1 MKKILLFAVAVLCSL
16 VARADE
22 GMWLLKLME
31 QQHLADSLRKAGLQL
46 PPSQLYSETGP
57 SLKDVVGIFGNGCT
71 GEVVSPD
78 GLIFTNNH
86 CGFSY
91 IHAMS
96 SVEKNYLKDGFFAKS
111 RAEELPTPNLT
122 FTFVLAIEDVT
133 AQVEAEAR
141 RLGIDN
147 YTRQSYSFTSKM
159 NSELRKNSK
168 YAKLKGIESTLLPFF
183 GGNQFYIIYM
193 QEYTDVRLV
202 ADPPLNVAQFGG
214 NSDNWVWPR
223 QNVDWCAFRIYADK
237 NGQPAPYSPQ
247 NVPLKRKN
255 YLRISSKGIQEGD
268 YTMVMGFPGSTSRF
282 LTSEQVALRVN
293 SINQPIVAAGWPVL
307 DLYKKYM
314 EKNDSI
320 RLVLES
326 TNMRLGNVVKNYDGM
341 IKAVRNLKL
350 IDEKRREEKRFQDFA
365 RQSGKPEYQT
375 VVADINKLCKTYQ
388 DSIFDDNLLYATLG
402 NIKYPASYRIMQQ
415 LLAALK
421 ANNRQDI
428 QNSSKDLLESYDK
441 KLEDFT
447 KDYVIERTR
456 LLLPIWEKNCRLP
469 ISRSLQVGNPYELI
483 SQSIFA
489 SRKKLETFLANP
501 SAETLT
507 ADPIYKMIKD
517 IDELSEKLEGTKHFK
532 MAVQPLE
539 KTYVRGL
546 EEMYNNSKAPD
557 ANFTLRMTYGH
568 VKAMKPR
575 DGVLYDWRTTLKGM
589 FEKEDSTNI
598 DYIVHPRMRQLY
610 EARDFGRYARED
622 GQLPTC
628 FISNNDI
635 TGGNS
640 GSPVMNAKG
649 ELIGLAFDGNI
660 EALSSDLK
668 FDPELQRCI
677 NVDIRYVLWIL
688 DKFGESKYL
697 FNEMEIH

>member
-1 MKKILLFAVAVLCSL
+1 MKKVLLLAVAVLCSL

-46 PPSQLYSETGP
+46 PPSQLYSETGS

-96 SVEKNYLKDGFFAKS
+96 TVEKNYLKDGFFAKS
-111 RAEELPTPNLT
+111 RAEELPTPDLT

-141 RLGIDN
+141 RLGIDK

-159 NSELRKNSK
+159 NSELRKKSK

-237 NGQPAPYSPQ
+237 SGQPAPYSPQ

-326 TNMRLGNVVKNYDGM
+326 TNMRLGNMVKNYDGM

-350 IDEKRREEKRFQDFA
+350 IDEKRHEEKRFQDFA

-402 NIKYPASYRIMQQ
+402 NIKYSASYRIMQQ

>member
-1 MKKILLFAVAVLCSL
+1 MKKVLLLAVAVLCSL

-46 PPSQLYSETGP
+46 PPSQLYSETGS

-141 RLGIDN
+141 RLGIDK

-159 NSELRKNSK
+159 NNELRKNSK

-237 NGQPAPYSPQ
+237 SGQPAPYSPQ

-326 TNMRLGNVVKNYDGM
+326 INMRLGNVVKNYDGM

-350 IDEKRREEKRFQDFA
+350 IDEKHREEKRFQDFA
-365 RQSGKPEYQT
+365 HQSGKPEYQT
-375 VVADINKLCKTYQ
+375 VVADINNLCKTYQ

-428 QNSSKDLLESYDK
+428 HNFSESLLESYDK
-441 KLEDFT
+441 QLEDFT
-447 KDYVIERTR
+447 KDYVIERT
-456 LLLPIWEKNCRLP
+456 LLLIPIWEKNCRLP

-507 ADPIYKMIKD
+507 ADPIYKIIKN

>member
-46 PPSQLYSETGP
+46 PPSQLYSETGS

-141 RLGIDN
+141 RLGIDK

-159 NSELRKNSK
+159 NNELRKNSK

-326 TNMRLGNVVKNYDGM
+326 INMRLGNVVKNYDGM

-365 RQSGKPEYQT
+365 HQSGKPEYQT
-375 VVADINKLCKTYQ
+375 VVADINNLCKTYQ

-428 QNSSKDLLESYDK
+428 HNFSESLLTSYNDQI
-441 KLEDFT
+441 ENFT
-447 KDYVIERTR
+447 TDYVIERTR

-489 SRKKLETFLANP
+489 NRKKLETFLANP

-507 ADPIYKMIKD
+507 ADPIYKMIKN

-532 MAVQPLE
+532 IAVQPLE

>member
-141 RLGIDN
+141 RLGIDK

-159 NSELRKNSK
+159 NSELRKKSK

-237 NGQPAPYSPQ
+237 SGQPAPYSPQ

-326 TNMRLGNVVKNYDGM
+326 TNMRLGNMVKNYDGM

-428 QNSSKDLLESYDK
+428 QNSSKALLESYDK

-447 KDYVIERTR
+447 KDYVIERTL

-546 EEMYNNSKAPD
+546 EEMYNNSKAPN

>member
-141 RLGIDN
+141 RLCIDK

-159 NSELRKNSK
+159 NNELRKKSK

-237 NGQPAPYSPQ
+237 SGQPAPYSPQ

-326 TNMRLGNVVKNYDGM
+326 TNMRLGNMVKNYDGM

-365 RQSGKPEYQT
+365 HQSGKPEYQT

>member
-46 PPSQLYSETGP
+46 PPSQLYSETGS

-96 SVEKNYLKDGFFAKS
+96 TVEKNYLKDGFFAKS

-141 RLGIDN
+141 RLGIDK

-159 NSELRKNSK
+159 NSELRKKSK

-326 TNMRLGNVVKNYDGM
+326 TNMRLGNMVKNYDGM

-350 IDEKRREEKRFQDFA
+350 IDEKRHEEKRFQDFA

-421 ANNRQDI
+421 TNNRQDI
-428 QNSSKDLLESYDK
+428 HNFSESLLESYDK

-697 FNEMEIH
+697 FDEMEIH

>member
-141 RLGIDN
+141 RLGIDK

-159 NSELRKNSK
+159 NSELRKKSK

-183 GGNQFYIIYM
+183 GGNQFYIIYI

-237 NGQPAPYSPQ
+237 SGQPAPYSPQ

-326 TNMRLGNVVKNYDGM
+326 TNMRLGNMVKNYDGM

-350 IDEKRREEKRFQDFA
+350 IDEKRHEEKRFQDFA

-428 QNSSKDLLESYDK
+428 HNFSESLLKSYNDQI
-441 KLEDFT
+441 ENFT
-447 KDYVIERTR
+447 TDYVIERTR

-469 ISRSLQVGNPYELI
+469 ISRNLQVGNPYELI

>member
-46 PPSQLYSETGP
+46 PPSQLYSETGS

-141 RLGIDN
+141 RLGIDK

-159 NSELRKNSK
+159 NNELRKNSK

-326 TNMRLGNVVKNYDGM
+326 INMRLGNVVKNYDGM

-350 IDEKRREEKRFQDFA
+350 IDEKRHEEKRFQDFA

-456 LLLPIWEKNCRLP
+456 LLLPIWEKNRRLP
-469 ISRSLQVGNPYELI
+469 ISRNLQVGNPYELI

>member
-46 PPSQLYSETGP
+46 PPSQLYSETGS

-111 RAEELPTPNLT
+111 RAEELPTPDLT

-141 RLGIDN
+141 RLGIDK

-159 NSELRKNSK
+159 NNELRKNSK

-223 QNVDWCAFRIYADK
+223 QNVDWCAFRIYTDK

-326 TNMRLGNVVKNYDGM
+326 INMRLGNVVKNYDGM

-350 IDEKRREEKRFQDFA
+350 IDEKRHEEKRFQDFA

-375 VVADINKLCKTYQ
+375 VVADINNLCKTYQ

-428 QNSSKDLLESYDK
+428 HNFSESLLKSYNDQI
-441 KLEDFT
+441 ENFT
-447 KDYVIERTR
+447 TDYVIERTR

-469 ISRSLQVGNPYELI
+469 ISRSLQVSNPYELI

-507 ADPIYKMIKD
+507 ADPIYKMIKN

-589 FEKEDSTNI
+589 FEKEDSTYI

>member
-46 PPSQLYSETGP
+46 PPSQLYSETGS

-141 RLGIDN
+141 RLGIDK

-159 NSELRKNSK
+159 NNELRKNSK
-168 YAKLKGIESTLLPFF
+168 YAKLRGIESTLLPFF

-326 TNMRLGNVVKNYDGM
+326 INMRLGNVVKNYDGM

-365 RQSGKPEYQT
+365 HQSGKPEYQT
-375 VVADINKLCKTYQ
+375 VVADINNLCKTYQ
-388 DSIFDDNLLYATLG
+388 DSIFDDNLLYATLS
-402 NIKYPASYRIMQQ
+402 NIKYPASYRIIQQ

-428 QNSSKDLLESYDK
+428 HNFSESLLTSYNDQI
-441 KLEDFT
+441 ENFT
-447 KDYVIERTR
+447 TDYVIERTR

-469 ISRSLQVGNPYELI
+469 ISRSLQVSNPYELI

-507 ADPIYKMIKD
+507 SDPIYKMIKD

-575 DGVLYDWRTTLKGM
+575 DGVFYDWRTTLKGM

>member
-46 PPSQLYSETGP
+46 LPSQLYSETGS

-111 RAEELPTPNLT
+111 RAEELPTPDLT

-141 RLGIDN
+141 RLGIDK

-326 TNMRLGNVVKNYDGM
+326 INMRLGNVVKNYDGM

-365 RQSGKPEYQT
+365 HQSGKPEYQT
-375 VVADINKLCKTYQ
+375 VVADINNLCKTYQ

-428 QNSSKDLLESYDK
+428 HNFSESLLKSYNDQI
-441 KLEDFT
+441 ENFT
-447 KDYVIERTR
+447 TDYVIERTR

-469 ISRSLQVGNPYELI
+469 ISRSLQVSNPYELI

-507 ADPIYKMIKD
+507 SDPIYKMIKD

-532 MAVQPLE
+532 IAVQPLE

>member
-141 RLGIDN
+141 RLGIDK

-159 NSELRKNSK
+159 NNELRKKSK

-237 NGQPAPYSPQ
+237 SGQPAPYSPQ

-326 TNMRLGNVVKNYDGM
+326 TNMRLGNMVKNYDGM

-350 IDEKRREEKRFQDFA
+350 IDEKRHEEKRFQDFA

-469 ISRSLQVGNPYELI
+469 ISRSLQVSNPYELI

-532 MAVQPLE
+532 TAIQPLE

>member
-46 PPSQLYSETGP
+46 PPSQLYSETGS

-141 RLGIDN
+141 RLGIDK

-159 NSELRKNSK
+159 NSELRKKSK

-326 TNMRLGNVVKNYDGM
+326 TNMRLGNMVKNYDGM

-365 RQSGKPEYQT
+365 HQSGKPEYQT

-622 GQLPTC
+622 GQMPTC

>member
-46 PPSQLYSETGP
+46 PPSQLYSETGS

-141 RLGIDN
+141 RLGIDK

-159 NSELRKNSK
+159 NSELRKKSK

-237 NGQPAPYSPQ
+237 SGQPAPYSPQ

-326 TNMRLGNVVKNYDGM
+326 TNMRLGNMVKNYDGM

-350 IDEKRREEKRFQDFA
+350 IDEKRHEEKRFQDFA

-456 LLLPIWEKNCRLP
+456 LLLPIWEKNSRLP

>member
-111 RAEELPTPNLT
+111 RAEELPTPDLT

-141 RLGIDN
+141 RLGIDK

-326 TNMRLGNVVKNYDGM
+326 INMRLGNVVKNYDGM

-365 RQSGKPEYQT
+365 HQSGKPEYQT
-375 VVADINKLCKTYQ
+375 VVADINNLCKTYQ

-428 QNSSKDLLESYDK
+428 HNFSESLLKSYNDQI
-441 KLEDFT
+441 ENFT
-447 KDYVIERTR
+447 TDYVIERTR

-469 ISRSLQVGNPYELI
+469 ISRSLQVSNPYELI

-507 ADPIYKMIKD
+507 SDPIYKMIKD

>member
-111 RAEELPTPNLT
+111 RAEELPTPDLT

-141 RLGIDN
+141 RLGIDK

-159 NSELRKNSK
+159 NSELRKKSK

-237 NGQPAPYSPQ
+237 SGQPAPYSPQ

-326 TNMRLGNVVKNYDGM
+326 TNMRLGNMVKNYDGM

-350 IDEKRREEKRFQDFA
+350 IDEKRHEEKRFQDFA

-441 KLEDFT
+441 KLENFT
-447 KDYVIERTR
+447 TDYVIERTR

-507 ADPIYKMIKD
+507 SDPIYKMIKD

>member
-141 RLGIDN
+141 RLGIDK

-159 NSELRKNSK
+159 NSELRKKSK

-237 NGQPAPYSPQ
+237 SGQPAPYSPQ

-326 TNMRLGNVVKNYDGM
+326 TNMRLGNMVKNYDGM

-365 RQSGKPEYQT
+365 HQSGKPEYQT

-447 KDYVIERTR
+447 KDYVVERTR

-501 SAETLT
+501 SVETLT

>member
-46 PPSQLYSETGP
+46 PPSQLYSETGS

-141 RLGIDN
+141 RLGIDK

-159 NSELRKNSK
+159 NSELRKKSK

-326 TNMRLGNVVKNYDGM
+326 INMRLGNMVKNYDGM

-365 RQSGKPEYQT
+365 HQSGKPEYQT
-375 VVADINKLCKTYQ
+375 VVADINNLCKTYQ

-428 QNSSKDLLESYDK
+428 HNFSESLLTSYNDQI
-441 KLEDFT
+441 ENFT
-447 KDYVIERTR
+447 TDYVIERTR

-469 ISRSLQVGNPYELI
+469 ISRSLQVSNPYELI

-507 ADPIYKMIKD
+507 ADPIYKMIKN
-517 IDELSEKLEGTKHFK
+517 IDELAEKLEGAKRFK
-532 MAVQPLE
+532 TAIQPLE

>member
-46 PPSQLYSETGP
+46 PPSQLYSETGS

-141 RLGIDN
+141 RLGIDK

-159 NSELRKNSK
+159 NSELRKKSK

-326 TNMRLGNVVKNYDGM
+326 TNMRLGNMVKNYDGM

-350 IDEKRREEKRFQDFA
+350 IDEKRHEEKRFQDFA

-456 LLLPIWEKNCRLP
+456 LLLPIWEKNSRLP

>member
-141 RLGIDN
+141 RLGIDK

-159 NSELRKNSK
+159 NSELRKKSK

-237 NGQPAPYSPQ
+237 SGQPAPYSPQ

-293 SINQPIVAAGWPVL
+293 SINQPIVVAGWPVL

-326 TNMRLGNVVKNYDGM
+326 TNMRLGNMVKNYDGM

-350 IDEKRREEKRFQDFA
+350 IDEKRHEEKRFQDFA

-469 ISRSLQVGNPYELI
+469 ISRSLQVSNPYELI

-532 MAVQPLE
+532 TAIQPLE

>member
-141 RLGIDN
+141 RLGIDK

-159 NSELRKNSK
+159 NNELRKKSK

-237 NGQPAPYSPQ
+237 SGQPAPYSPQ

-326 TNMRLGNVVKNYDGM
+326 TNMRLGNMVKNYDGM

-350 IDEKRREEKRFQDFA
+350 IDEKRHEEKRFQDFA

-428 QNSSKDLLESYDK
+428 HNFSESLLKSYNDQI
-441 KLEDFT
+441 ENFT
-447 KDYVIERTR
+447 TDYVIERTR

-469 ISRSLQVGNPYELI
+469 ISRSLQVSNPYELI

-489 SRKKLETFLANP
+489 NRKKLETFLANP

-507 ADPIYKMIKD
+507 SDPIYKMIKD

>member
-46 PPSQLYSETGP
+46 PPSQLYSETGS

-96 SVEKNYLKDGFFAKS
+96 TVEKNYLKDGFFAKS
-111 RAEELPTPNLT
+111 RAEELPTPDLT

-141 RLGIDN
+141 RLGIDK

-326 TNMRLGNVVKNYDGM
+326 INMRLGNVVKNYDGM

-350 IDEKRREEKRFQDFA
+350 IDEKRCEEKRFQDFA
-365 RQSGKPEYQT
+365 HQRGKPEYQT
-375 VVADINKLCKTYQ
+375 VVADINNLCKTYQ

-428 QNSSKDLLESYDK
+428 HNFSESLLKSYNDQI
-441 KLEDFT
+441 ENFT
-447 KDYVIERTR
+447 TDYVIERTR

-469 ISRSLQVGNPYELI
+469 ISRSLQVSNPYELI

-507 ADPIYKMIKD
+507 ADPIYKMIKN

>member
-46 PPSQLYSETGP
+46 PPSQLYSETGS

-111 RAEELPTPNLT
+111 RAEELPTPDLT

-141 RLGIDN
+141 RLGIDK

-159 NSELRKNSK
+159 NNELRKNSK

-237 NGQPAPYSPQ
+237 SGQPAPYSPQ

-326 TNMRLGNVVKNYDGM
+326 INMRLGNMVKNYDGM

-350 IDEKRREEKRFQDFA
+350 IDEKRHEEKRFQDFA
-365 RQSGKPEYQT
+365 HQSGKPEYQT
-375 VVADINKLCKTYQ
+375 VVADINNLCKTYQ

-428 QNSSKDLLESYDK
+428 HNFSESLLTSYNDQI
-441 KLEDFT
+441 ENFT
-447 KDYVIERTR
+447 TDYVIERTR

-469 ISRSLQVGNPYELI
+469 ISRSLQVSNPYELI

-507 ADPIYKMIKD
+507 ADPIYKMIKN
-517 IDELSEKLEGTKHFK
+517 IDGLSEKLEGTKHFK

>member
-141 RLGIDN
+141 RLGIDK

-159 NSELRKNSK
+159 NSELRKKSK

-326 TNMRLGNVVKNYDGM
+326 TNMRLGNMVKNYDGM

-350 IDEKRREEKRFQDFA
+350 IDEKRHEEKRFQDFA

-456 LLLPIWEKNCRLP
+456 LLLPIWEKNRRLP
-469 ISRSLQVGNPYELI
+469 ISRNLQVGNPYELI

>member
-1 MKKILLFAVAVLCSL
+1 MKKILLLAVAVLCSL

-46 PPSQLYSETGP
+46 PPSQLYSETGS

-71 GEVVSPD
+71 GEMVSPD

-96 SVEKNYLKDGFFAKS
+96 TVEKNYLKEGFFAKS

-141 RLGIDN
+141 RLGIDK

-159 NSELRKNSK
+159 NSELRKKSK

-293 SINQPIVAAGWPVL
+293 SINQPIVVAGWPVL

-326 TNMRLGNVVKNYDGM
+326 TNMRLGNMVKNYDGM

-375 VVADINKLCKTYQ
+375 VVADINNLCKTYQ

-428 QNSSKDLLESYDK
+428 HNFSESLLKSYNDQI
-441 KLEDFT
+441 ENFT
-447 KDYVIERTR
+447 TDYVIERTR

-469 ISRSLQVGNPYELI
+469 ISRSLQVSNPYELI

>member
-46 PPSQLYSETGP
+46 PPSQLYSETGS

-141 RLGIDN
+141 RLGIDK

-159 NSELRKNSK
+159 NNELRKKSK

-255 YLRISSKGIQEGD
+255 YLRISSKGTQEGD

-326 TNMRLGNVVKNYDGM
+326 INMRLGNVVKNYDGM

-365 RQSGKPEYQT
+365 HQNEKPEYQT
-375 VVADINKLCKTYQ
+375 VVADINNLCKTYQ

-428 QNSSKDLLESYDK
+428 HNFSESLLKSYNDQI
-441 KLEDFT
+441 ENFT
-447 KDYVIERTR
+447 TDYVIERTR

-469 ISRSLQVGNPYELI
+469 ISRSLQVSNPYELI

-507 ADPIYKMIKD
+507 ADPIYKMIKN
-517 IDELSEKLEGTKHFK
+517 IDELAEKLEGAKRFK
-532 MAVQPLE
+532 TAIQPLE

>member
-133 AQVEAEAR
+133 VQVEAEAR
-141 RLGIDN
+141 RLGIDK

-159 NSELRKNSK
+159 NNELRKKSK

-237 NGQPAPYSPQ
+237 SGQPAPYSPQ

-326 TNMRLGNVVKNYDGM
+326 TNMRLGNMVKNYDGM

-350 IDEKRREEKRFQDFA
+350 IDEKRHEEKRFQDFA

>member
-46 PPSQLYSETGP
+46 PPSQLYSETGS

-111 RAEELPTPNLT
+111 RAEELPTPDLT

-141 RLGIDN
+141 RLGIDK

-159 NSELRKNSK
+159 NNELRKNSK

-326 TNMRLGNVVKNYDGM
+326 TNMRLGNMVKNYDGM

-350 IDEKRREEKRFQDFA
+350 IDEKRHEEKRFQDFA

-428 QNSSKDLLESYDK
+428 HNFSESLLKSYNDQI
-441 KLEDFT
+441 ENFT
-447 KDYVIERTR
+447 TDYVIERTR

-469 ISRSLQVGNPYELI
+469 ISRSLQVSNPYELI

>member
-111 RAEELPTPNLT
+111 RAEELPTPDLT

-141 RLGIDN
+141 RLGIDK

-159 NSELRKNSK
+159 NSELRKKSK

-237 NGQPAPYSPQ
+237 SGQPAPYSPQ

-326 TNMRLGNVVKNYDGM
+326 TNMRLGNMVKNYDGM

-365 RQSGKPEYQT
+365 HQSGKPEYQT

>member
-96 SVEKNYLKDGFFAKS
+96 SVEKNYLKDGFFAKN

-141 RLGIDN
+141 RLGIDK

-159 NSELRKNSK
+159 NNELRKNSK

-350 IDEKRREEKRFQDFA
+350 IDEKRHEEKRFQDFA
-365 RQSGKPEYQT
+365 HQSGKPEYQT
-375 VVADINKLCKTYQ
+375 VVADINNLCKTYQ

-428 QNSSKDLLESYDK
+428 HNFSESLLKSYNDQI
-441 KLEDFT
+441 ENFT
-447 KDYVIERTR
+447 TDYVIERTR

>member
-1 MKKILLFAVAVLCSL
+1 MKKILLLAVAVLCSL

-46 PPSQLYSETGP
+46 PPSQLYSETGS

-96 SVEKNYLKDGFFAKS
+96 TVEKNYLKEGFFAKS

-141 RLGIDN
+141 RLGIDK

-159 NSELRKNSK
+159 NSELRKKSK

-293 SINQPIVAAGWPVL
+293 SINQPIVVAGWPVL

-326 TNMRLGNVVKNYDGM
+326 TNMRLGNMVKNYDGM

-375 VVADINKLCKTYQ
+375 VVADINNLCKTYQ

-428 QNSSKDLLESYDK
+428 HNFSESLLKSYNDQI
-441 KLEDFT
+441 ENFT
-447 KDYVIERTR
+447 TDYVIERTR

-469 ISRSLQVGNPYELI
+469 ISRSLQVSNPYELI

>member
-78 GLIFTNNH
+78 GLTFTNNH

-141 RLGIDN
+141 RLGIDK

-159 NSELRKNSK
+159 NNELRKKSK

-237 NGQPAPYSPQ
+237 SGQPAPYSPQ

-326 TNMRLGNVVKNYDGM
+326 TNMRLGNMVKNYDGM

-350 IDEKRREEKRFQDFA
+350 IDEKRHEEKRFQDFA
-365 RQSGKPEYQT
+365 HQSGKPEYQT

-469 ISRSLQVGNPYELI
+469 ISRSLQVSNPYELI

-532 MAVQPLE
+532 TAIQPLE

>member
-111 RAEELPTPNLT
+111 RAEELPTPDLT

-141 RLGIDN
+141 RLGIDK

-159 NSELRKNSK
+159 NSELRKKSK

-237 NGQPAPYSPQ
+237 SGQPAPYSPQ

-326 TNMRLGNVVKNYDGM
+326 TNMRLGNMVKNYDGM

-365 RQSGKPEYQT
+365 HQSGKPEYQT

-507 ADPIYKMIKD
+507 ADPIYKMIKN
-517 IDELSEKLEGTKHFK
+517 IDGLSEKLEGTKHFK

>member
-46 PPSQLYSETGP
+46 PPSQLYSETGS

-141 RLGIDN
+141 CLGIDK

-159 NSELRKNSK
+159 NSELRKKSK

-237 NGQPAPYSPQ
+237 SGQPAPYSPQ

-326 TNMRLGNVVKNYDGM
+326 TNMRLGNMVKNYDGM

-350 IDEKRREEKRFQDFA
+350 IDEKRHEEKRFQDFA

>member
-31 QQHLADSLRKAGLQL
+31 QQHLADSLRKEGLQL

-141 RLGIDN
+141 RLGIDK

-159 NSELRKNSK
+159 NSELRKKSK

-237 NGQPAPYSPQ
+237 SGQPAPYSPQ

-326 TNMRLGNVVKNYDGM
+326 TNMRLGNMVKNYDGM

-365 RQSGKPEYQT
+365 HQSGKPEYQT

-428 QNSSKDLLESYDK
+428 HNFSESLLKSYNDQI
-441 KLEDFT
+441 ENFT
-447 KDYVIERTR
+447 TDYVIERTR

-469 ISRSLQVGNPYELI
+469 ISRNLQVGNPYELI

>member
-46 PPSQLYSETGP
+46 PPSQLYSETGS

-141 RLGIDN
+141 RLGIDK

-159 NSELRKNSK
+159 NNELRKNSK

-293 SINQPIVAAGWPVL
+293 SINQPIVMAGWPVL

-326 TNMRLGNVVKNYDGM
+326 INMRLGNVVKNYDGM

-365 RQSGKPEYQT
+365 HQSGKPEYQT
-375 VVADINKLCKTYQ
+375 VVADINNLCKTYQ

-428 QNSSKDLLESYDK
+428 HNFSESLLKSYNDQI
-441 KLEDFT
+441 ENFT

-469 ISRSLQVGNPYELI
+469 ISRSLQVSNPYELI

>member
-141 RLGIDN
+141 RLGIDK

-159 NSELRKNSK
+159 NSELRKKSK

-326 TNMRLGNVVKNYDGM
+326 TNMRLGNMVKNYDGM

-350 IDEKRREEKRFQDFA
+350 IDEKRHEEKRFQDFA
-365 RQSGKPEYQT
+365 HQSGKPEYQT

-421 ANNRQDI
+421 TNNRQDI
-428 QNSSKDLLESYDK
+428 HNFSESLLESYDK

-456 LLLPIWEKNCRLP
+456 LLLPIWEKNRRLP
-469 ISRSLQVGNPYELI
+469 ISRNLQVGNPYELI

-589 FEKEDSTNI
+589 FEKEDNTNI

>member
-1 MKKILLFAVAVLCSL
+1 MKKVLLLAVAVLCSL

-46 PPSQLYSETGP
+46 PPSQLYSETGS

-133 AQVEAEAR
+133 TQVEAEAR
-141 RLGIDN
+141 RLGIDK

-168 YAKLKGIESTLLPFF
+168 YAKLRGIESTLLPFF

-326 TNMRLGNVVKNYDGM
+326 INMRLGNVVKNYDGM

-365 RQSGKPEYQT
+365 HQSGKPEYQT
-375 VVADINKLCKTYQ
+375 VVADINNLCKTYQ

-428 QNSSKDLLESYDK
+428 HNFSESLLTSYNDQI
-441 KLEDFT
+441 ENFT
-447 KDYVIERTR
+447 TDYVIERTR

-469 ISRSLQVGNPYELI
+469 ISRSLQVSNPYELI

-532 MAVQPLE
+532 IAVQPLE

>member
-1 MKKILLFAVAVLCSL
+1 MKKVLLLAVAVLCSL

-46 PPSQLYSETGP
+46 PPSQLYSETGS

-141 RLGIDN
+141 RLGIDK

-159 NSELRKNSK
+159 NNELRKNSK

-223 QNVDWCAFRIYADK
+223 QNVDWCTFRIYADK

-365 RQSGKPEYQT
+365 HQSGKPEYQT
-375 VVADINKLCKTYQ
+375 VVADINNLCKTYQ

-428 QNSSKDLLESYDK
+428 HNFSESLLKSYNDQI
-441 KLEDFT
+441 ENFT
-447 KDYVIERTR
+447 TDYVVERTR

-469 ISRSLQVGNPYELI
+469 ISRSLQVSNPYELI

-507 ADPIYKMIKD
+507 ADPIYKMIKN
-517 IDELSEKLEGTKHFK
+517 IDELSEKLEGAKRFK
-532 MAVQPLE
+532 TAIQPLE

>member
-141 RLGIDN
+141 RLGIDK

-159 NSELRKNSK
+159 NSELRKKSK

-237 NGQPAPYSPQ
+237 SGQPAPYSPQ

-326 TNMRLGNVVKNYDGM
+326 TNMRLGNMVKNYDGM

-365 RQSGKPEYQT
+365 HQSGKPEYQT

-456 LLLPIWEKNCRLP
+456 LLLPIWEKNSRLP